1 MIALGYTH
9 CRVNNRE
16 LERSCRIAQGAQLSD
31 NLEGR
36 DGREAMYVYMYL
48 THSVYS
54 RN

>member
-1 MIALGYTH
+1 MGYTH
-9 CRVNNRE
+9 CHVYNRE
-16 LERSCRIAQGAQLSD
+16 LEGSCCVVQGAQLSN
-31 NLEGR
+31 NLDGR